1 MYNYHEIADNEYL
14 PNYTGYIELLRDEFI
29 GNFTYTYNSKFIS
42 GVLLKLDNF
51 DTHYVKNVILKDDEI
66 LLRYVTDRM
75 FINGKYYQKPL
86 VKINPVKG
94 LIYHLS
100 DLSNNDMAKFETRG
114 IKLNCLNIII
124 AGVYNNYM
132 RDCID
137 HLQVCHN
144 KTLEMQSTGEIYNY
158 NIT

>member
-1 MYNYHEIADNEYL
+1 MFNYHEISDNEYL
-14 PNYTGYIELLRDEFI
+14 PNYTGYDEFI
-29 GNFTYTYNSKFIS
+29 GNFTYTYNHKFIS

-51 DTHYVKNVILKDDEI
+51 DIGYVKNIVLKNDEI

-75 FINGKYYQKPL
+75 FLHGRYYQKPL
-86 VKINPVKG
+86 IKINPVKG
-94 LIYHLS
+94 LIYYLS
-100 DLSNNDMAKFETRG
+100 NDMAKFETRG

-124 AGVYNNYM
+124 AGAYNNHM
-132 RDCID
+132 RDCMD
-137 HLQVCHN
+137 HLQICHN